1 MTKLLRLTEITKKG
15 NGTKFQPMLI
25 NPDIIATV
33 TTGELKSE
41 GVHII
46 GQTSTDAVTFIQF
59 KNNSGTFVQE
69 SLEEIEK
76 LVAFDYLASQQSP
89 S

>member
-1 MTKLLRLTEITKKG
+1 MKLIRLTEITKKG
-15 NGTKFQPMLI
+15 DGTKTQPMLI

-33 TTGELKSE
+33 TTGELKSD
-41 GVHII
+41 GPHII
-46 GQTSTDAVTFIQF
+46 GETKVDSVTFIQF

-76 LVAFDYLASQQSP
+76 LVAFDYLSAAQLTS
-89 S
+89 